1 VKIALCYPAL
11 IPGQKPTY
19 GLQPLGVLYIAA
31 LLKREGFDVEVIDAD
46 VDGLTVQETTER
58 ILATQ
63 PDLVGFSLMTPQ
75 LITALAAAA
84 LLKSTRPDLLIAM
97 GGAHIDST
105 KEDTFAM
112 ADCFDFAIHGE
123 GEYALLEICQN
134 LERYGADDLER
145 CLSEVPNAI
154 YRAGETG
161 EVVVNQS
168 RLFLKAL
175 DELPS
180 VDFEMVDIK
189 KYSIPTMAGRF
200 VLSMMLSRGCP
211 FKCTFCDAPI
221 TMGTKLRFWSIERV
235 IDDIRFYKKRYGV
248 TNFVFKDSTFTAKK
262 KWASEFCQALIDSG
276 LDIKWRCNTRANL
289 VPPPLLELM
298 AKAGCY
304 VINFGIESGR
314 PEILKRIKK
323 EVDLDEV
330 RDVHER
336 CRKLGIRTYATFL
349 MGNPGETAET
359 AQATIDFAKSIRP
372 SLGMF
377 FVSTA
382 YPGTPMYDE
391 AILDGSVEPRWWAK
405 QEWDVS
411 KNSAFEVRW
420 GWTDA
425 GALQISGFDTEAWQ
439 KKATRE
445 FYFRPRFIW
454 DTAVFTLMNPYFLRH
469 IWNLSTEI
477 LPFYKLRD
485 LLPGRLNRRH
495 VGRVTFDACPSLPN
509 PSYAPR
515 DDLPMRTVNR
525 LKEHAL
531 ELGDNARGR
540 GTEELRRR

>member
-1 VKIALCYPAL
+1 LKVTLCYPAL
-11 IPGQKPTY
+11 IPGHKPKY

-46 VDGLTVQETTER
+46 VDGLTVQETADR

-63 PDLVGFSLMTPQ
+63 PDLVGFSMMTPQ
-75 LITALAAAA
+75 LITGLAAAA
-84 LLKSTRPDLLIAM
+84 LVKQARPGLLVGI

-112 ADCFDFAIHGE
+112 ADCFEFAVHGE
-123 GEYALLEICQN
+123 GEYTLLEICQN
-134 LERYGADDLER
+134 IEKYGTDDLER
-145 CLSEVPNAI
+145 CFAEVPNAI
-154 YRAGETG
+154 YRAGEMR
-161 EVVVNQS
+161 EVVVNPP
-168 RLFLKAL
+168 RMFLKEL

-180 VDFEMVDIK
+180 VDFDMLDIK
-189 KYSIPTMAGRF
+189 KYSIPTMAGSY
-200 VLSMMLSRGCP
+200 VASMMLSRGCP

-221 TMGTKLRFWSIERV
+221 TMGTKLRFWSIPRV
-235 IDDIRFYKKRYGV
+235 LEDIRFYKEKYGV

-262 KWASEFCQALIDSG
+262 RWAFEFCQALIDSG

-289 VPPPLLELM
+289 VPPELLELM

-304 VINFGIESGR
+304 VINFGVESGH

-323 EVDLDEV
+323 EVDLEEV
-330 RDVHER
+330 RDAHER

-359 AQATIDFAKSIRP
+359 AQTTIDFSKTIRP

-391 AILDGSVEPRWWAK
+391 AVVDGSVEERWWAK
-405 QEWDVS
+405 QEWDAS

-425 GALQISGFDTEAWQ
+425 GALKIPGFDTEAWQ

-445 FYFRPRFIW
+445 FYLRPRFIW
-454 DTAVFTLMNPYFLRH
+454 DTLVFTVKNPYFIRH
-469 IWNLSTEI
+469 IWNLGTEI
-477 LPFYKLRD
+477 LPFYKLRN
-485 LLPGRLNRRH
+485 LFPGGPKTKQLPRDG
-495 VGRVTFDACPSLPN
+495 CPSLPN
-509 PSYAPR
+509 PGYAPR
-515 DDLPMRTVNR
+515 EGTELRTVTQPQ
-525 LKEHAL
+525 
-531 ELGDNARGR
+531 RGAEVLHS
-540 GTEELRRR
+540 GE